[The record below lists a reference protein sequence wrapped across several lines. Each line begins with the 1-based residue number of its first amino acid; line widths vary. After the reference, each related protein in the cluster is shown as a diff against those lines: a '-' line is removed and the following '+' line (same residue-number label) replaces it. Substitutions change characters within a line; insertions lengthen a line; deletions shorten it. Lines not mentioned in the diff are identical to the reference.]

1 VRFPVAVAGTPA
13 GYRGDHVL
21 VTVYEVI
28 RRLPGIP
35 AVRERSRAMATLDAI
50 LCRESWLRYYSF
62 DPAWS
67 STEALA
73 SMQNGSGDEYS
84 IVFSPAGAYARA
96 FDHESPMSPWR
107 CDPPEAWPG
116 LFDTVPEVFR
126 RFVQEPSFCQE
137 EIPAATACLWRH
149 ASAPKWNTGQVE
161 IPSGTEDADGAG
173 RLFHVLA
180 DGTPQAYG
188 HYAQQYY
195 QVTADLAAIQHV
207 YDLKPLTQVI
217 VSALN
222 PEVRLGDLAQDV
234 TQIGYPIQG
243 G

>member
-1 VRFPVAVAGTPA
+1 MAIRRGFVVEASGHRTVFCCPHTFGSSGGGRVTSTATTPHFTMMQLPTPRPCAFLSPWRGALA
-13 GYRGDHVL
+13 GYRGDHIL

-67 STEALA
+67 SAEALA

-116 LFDTVPEVFR
+116 LFDAVPEVFR

-137 EIPAATACLWRH
+137 GIPAATACW
-149 ASAPKWNTGQVE
+149 
-161 IPSGTEDADGAG
+161 
-173 RLFHVLA
+173 
-180 DGTPQAYG
+180 
-188 HYAQQYY
+188 
-195 QVTADLAAIQHV
+195 
-207 YDLKPLTQVI
+207 
-217 VSALN
+217 ALN